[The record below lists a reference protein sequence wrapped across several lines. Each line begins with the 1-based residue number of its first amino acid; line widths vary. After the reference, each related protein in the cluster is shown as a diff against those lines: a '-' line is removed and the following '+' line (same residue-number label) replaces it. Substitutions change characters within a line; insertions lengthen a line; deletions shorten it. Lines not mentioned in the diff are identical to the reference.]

1 MAEFNVSDEEHAL
14 AICSSLSP
22 KTSILDDDNGD
33 NDDGLSTTRAPVPTV
48 RA

>member
-1 MAEFNVSDEEHAL
+1 MVEFNVSDEEHAL

-33 NDDGLSTTRAPVPTV
+33 NDDGLSTTRAPVPKV
-48 RA
+48 